1 MPCPADLRDAAS
13 SPTPAYGMTIDELM
27 SMLAIGDAPEPGPSG
42 TTPTA
47 VAAAAGVA
55 AAAAAVPQGAQS
67 LGFPAEGS
75 ASASTSRRS
84 GSTTISRGSRS
95 GLEAAAE
102 GESSPGSGAAAS
114 DSSTG
119 DAFKAG
125 QQQHVRLRAMADAAE
140 AASAARLTE
149 EQQRRRSERAL
160 VRSPWSHCCLLP
172 PPPSPPPLLLL
183 LMEQMHC
190 CPSPQPVANSAVLC
204 PSNMLLQASMHA
216 AVQLLALLSVPA
228 CVCACLPVHLL
239 QSACRLY

>member
-1 MPCPADLRDAAS
+1 MRGGLRFRRGAQTGAPDGQRDAV
-13 SPTPAYGMTIDELM
+13 G
-27 SMLAIGDAPEPGPSG
+27 
-42 TTPTA
+42 
-47 VAAAAGVA
+47 
-55 AAAAAVPQGAQS
+55 
-67 LGFPAEGS
+67 
-75 ASASTSRRS
+75 
-84 GSTTISRGSRS
+84 
-95 GLEAAAE
+95 
-102 GESSPGSGAAAS
+102 
-114 DSSTG
+114 
-119 DAFKAG
+119 KAG